1 MSGKQDFWEFFDD
14 FIGPA
19 KTVPATAEH
28 DSPWG
33 SADTS
38 SAGTPTY
45 VIGVDHGTS
54 GGAPGVLAIDFDSQT
69 EAQNV
74 CISFDDVLQFDI
86 NDRLIFECRLKQN
99 QATADA
105 ATSFAFGLIGDRND
119 AIDSIAQAMLFR
131 YIGDNNIVCETD
143 DGTTDLD
150 DKATGQTLSNAY
162 KLFKIDAQD
171 LTDVKFYMGDSN
183 GRLIRVA
190 KSVTFDMSGYAGALQ
205 PFFQLQKTSDN
216 NTDGVSIDYV
226 RVTGRRVT

>member
-1 MSGKQDFWEFFDD
+1 MASRQDFWEFFDD

-33 SADTS
+33 ATDTS

-45 VIGVDHGTS
+45 VIGVDHGTT
-54 GGAPGVLAIDFDSQT
+54 GGACGVLAIDFDSQA

-86 NDRLIFECRLKQN
+86 SDRLIYECRLKQN

-105 ATSFAFGLIGDRND
+105 ATSFAFGLTGDRND
-119 AIDSIAQAMLFR
+119 TIDSIAQNILFR

-150 DKATGQTLSNAY
+150 DKATSQTLTNAY
-162 KLFKIDAQD
+162 KYFKIDLQD
-171 LTDVKFYMGDSN
+171 LTDVKFFMGDAD
-183 GRLIRVA
+183 GRLKRVA
-190 KSVTFDMSGYAGALQ
+190 KTVTFDVSAYAGALQ
-205 PFFQLQKTSDN
+205 PFFQLQKTSDA

-226 RVTGRRVT
+226 RVTGKRLT